1 MAQEYYTLITASGG
15 AAIAAA
21 IVAGQPLT
29 LSHLAVGE
37 GQAAPNEAATAL
49 QAERWRGAA
58 SVAQDAENPNWLVV
72 QADLPEDA
80 GGFTVRE
87 VGVYA
92 GATLV
97 AIGNYPATYVPLLT
111 SGARK
116 AVSLRAVI
124 EVATPG
130 AVG

>member
-1 MAQEYYTLITASGG
+1 MAPEYFTLVTVSGG

-21 IVAGQPLT
+21 IVAGQPLA

-37 GQAAPNEAATAL
+37 GQAAPNEADTAL
-49 QAERWRGAA
+49 QAECWRGPA

-72 QADLPEDA
+72 QADLPENA
-80 GGFTVRE
+80 GGFNVRE

-97 AIGNYPATYVPLLT
+97 AIGNYPPTYVPLLT

-116 AVSLRAVI
+116 TITLRAVI

-130 AVG
+130 AVR

>member
-1 MAQEYYTLITASGG
+1 MAQEYYTLITSSGG

-21 IVAGQPLT
+21 IVAGQPLA
-29 LSHLAVGE
+29 LSHLAMGE
-37 GQAAPNEAATAL
+37 GQATPSEAATAL
-49 QAERWRGAA
+49 QTERWRGAA
-58 SVAQDAENPNWLVV
+58 TVAQDETNPNWLVV
-72 QADLPEDA
+72 EAELPEDV

-97 AIGNYPATYVPLLT
+97 AIGNYPPTYVPLLT

-116 AVSLRAVI
+116 TITLKAVI

-130 AVG
+130 VVE